1 MASIV
6 AVHQIGE
13 RIALQLDAS
22 MPIHLR
28 DAQFTASLQAAP
40 SVVTASDYF
49 KLRNSWRLQGVPGV
63 TAVVP
68 VVHGVVA
75 VEVVEVIEGT
85 NKPLPEATPA
95 GSAQIIGLDWLQM
108 LNAGRQ
114 KLPLTNTVGAN
125 EQTAPPTLL
134 LPGSTALD
142 GVHPALVDAA
152 LGWAQGQKFTAG
164 GLTFEVAGLIDG
176 SSAPEALASVYV
188 DIGLAQEAL
197 DLKPNQLS
205 LIAISQK
212 DPQASMRDLLEK
224 IMPGISSGLPVAQAP
239 SLPAGW
245 VAQGVAD
252 QMPQISFGRSVL
264 FNLGALGSLSLVV
277 AWFLIYQ
284 TAVLWLRRQALVYQR
299 LLHQGVTL
307 GQLRLVFCC
316 ALLLVGLVAG
326 GLGLGLGLWFAHWLL
341 GQLATAV
348 ASDPAGSADGAVA
361 LWDSFGAPVVV
372 KALASAGLVSL
383 LAALIAFGRLWQPP
397 ARASWK
403 LWAGVAG
410 LGLLLI
416 FGLWSGSGL
425 LGAFVAIAV
434 SCVLVLLWLRPLL
447 EALRKRAAML
457 PGPLVWRMGVRE
469 LAWYPM
475 DVAIALGAMVLAVA
489 TSVGVGTM
497 VDSFRTDF
505 DRMLSQRLAGDVQVR
520 GEPAQ
525 VLPMAAALAQAPGV
539 TGLRQLRS
547 GLVNIAG
554 QPVQLGLTTLDR
566 AGAARYGLAA
576 AVDQDEVL
584 VNEQLARKLGLEVG
598 MSLRVQ
604 NRQLRIASV
613 YPGYGDTQGQLVA
626 NDDPGWQLAASGY
639 QLQISAVEP
648 QALVNR
654 LQREYPS
661 VQVELR
667 SSVRALALRVFDETF
682 AITRALT
689 YTALAVAAV
698 GLYNALVGL
707 SLLQQ
712 RSWRLLSV
720 MGLALHERLGFAVSR
735 SALIFVVT
743 SLLALPLG
751 IVMGWMLCHLVNPRA
766 FGWTVP
772 LSWSGSALWLP
783 LTVGAVVA
791 LVAGLLSV
799 PMQNVGAAP
808 AGDD

>member
-28 DAQFTASLQAAP
+28 DAQFTASLQDAP
-40 SVVTASDYF
+40 GAVTASDYF
-49 KLRNSWRLQGVPGV
+49 ALRSNWRAHQVPSV
-63 TAVVP
+63 TSLVP
-68 VVHGVVA
+68 VVHGVVTLA
-75 VEVVEVIEGT
+75 VIGGA
-85 NKPLPEATPA
+85 NQQLAEAAPV
-95 GSAQIIGLDWLQM
+95 GSAQIVGLDWLQM
-108 LNAGRQ
+108 LDAGGQ
-114 KLPLTNTVGAN
+114 KLPLTNAVGVEETVS
-125 EQTAPPTLL
+125 PPTLL
-134 LPGSTALD
+134 LPGATPLN
-142 GVHPALVDAA
+142 GIHPALVDAA
-152 LGWAQGQKFTAG
+152 LGWAQGQQFNAG
-164 GLTFEVAGLIDG
+164 GLTFEVAGVIEG
-176 SSAPEALASVYV
+176 SSAPEALAAVYV

-197 DLKPNQLS
+197 GLEPDQLS
-205 LIAISQK
+205 LIAISQN
-212 DPQASMRDLLEK
+212 DPQAPLRNLLEK
-224 IMPGISSGLPVAQAP
+224 VMPGISSGLPVTQAP
-239 SLPAGW
+239 SLPTGW

-341 GQLATAV
+341 AQLATAV
-348 ASDPAGSADGAVA
+348 ATDSARSVDGVLA
-361 LWDSFGAPVVV
+361 LWGSFGAPVVI
-372 KALASAGLVSL
+372 KALVSAGLVSL
-383 LAALIAFGRLWQPP
+383 LASLIAFGRLWQPP
-397 ARASWK
+397 GRATWK
-403 LWAGVAG
+403 LWAGIAG

-416 FGLWSGSGL
+416 FGFWSGSGL
-425 LGAFVAIAV
+425 VGAFVAIAV
-434 SCVLVLLWLRPLL
+434 TCVLVLLLLRPLL
-447 EALRKRAAML
+447 EALRKRAAKL

-520 GEPAQ
+520 GERAQ
-525 VLPMAAALAQAPGV
+525 VLPIVAALAQEPGI
-539 TGLRQLRS
+539 TELRQLRS

-554 QPVQLGLTTLDR
+554 QPVQLGLTRLDK
-566 AGAARYGLAA
+566 AGAARYGLAD
-576 AVDQDEVL
+576 AVGRDGVL
-584 VNEQLARKLGLEVG
+584 VNEQLARKLALEVG

-604 NRQLRIASV
+604 NRQLRIASI

-626 NDDPGWQLAASGY
+626 NDDLSWQLAVSGY

-648 QALVNR
+648 QALVNQ
-654 LQREYPS
+654 LQQEYPS

-720 MGLALHERLGFAVSR
+720 MGLVLHERLGFALSR

-751 IVMGWMLCHLVNPRA
+751 IAMGWMLCHLVNPRA

-799 PMQNVGAAP
+799 PMQNAGATSAS
-808 AGDD
+808 DD

>member
-22 MPIHLR
+22 MPMHLR

-40 SVVTASDYF
+40 SAVTANDYF
-49 KLRNSWRLQGVPGV
+49 RLRSSWRRQEVPDV

-68 VVHGVVA
+68 VVHGVLA
-75 VEVVEVIEGT
+75 VDLIEGV
-85 NKPLPEATPA
+85 NQSPPVAAPVS
-95 GSAQIIGLDWLQM
+95 SAQIVGLDWLQM
-108 LNAGRQ
+108 LEAGGQ
-114 KLPLTNTVGAN
+114 HLPLTNAVGADA
-125 EQTAPPTLL
+125 QMSPPALM
-134 LPGSTALD
+134 LPGTTALD
-142 GVHPALVDAA
+142 AVHPALVDAA
-152 LGWAQGQKFTAG
+152 LGWVQGQKFTAG
-164 GLTFEVAGLIDG
+164 GLTFEVAGLIEG
-176 SSAPEALASVYV
+176 GSAPEALASVYV

-197 DLKPNQLS
+197 GLKPNQLS
-205 LIAISQK
+205 LIAISQN
-212 DPQASMRDLLEK
+212 DPQAPLRDLLEK

-239 SLPAGW
+239 SLPIGW
-245 VAQGVAD
+245 VAQGVAE

-341 GQLATAV
+341 GQLASAV
-348 ASDPAGSADGAVA
+348 ASEPTQGLEGAAA

-383 LAALIAFGRLWQPP
+383 LAALVAFGRLWQPP
-397 ARASWK
+397 ERASWK

-416 FGLWSGSGL
+416 FGLWRGSGL

-434 SCVLVLLWLRPLL
+434 SCVLVLLLLRPLL

-520 GEPAQ
+520 GEPAR
-525 VLPMAAALAQAPGV
+525 VLPIVAALAPEPGV
-539 TGLRQLRS
+539 SELRQLRS

-554 QPVQLGLTTLDR
+554 QPVQLSLTRLDK

-576 AVDQDEVL
+576 AVDPDGVL
-584 VNEQLARKLGLEVG
+584 VNEQLATKLGLEVG

-604 NRQLRIASV
+604 NRELRIASI

-626 NDDPGWQLAASGY
+626 NDDAGWQLTASRY
-639 QLQISAVEP
+639 QLQISAAAP
-648 QALVNR
+648 QALVNQ
-654 LQREYPS
+654 LQQDYPF

-667 SSVRALALRVFDETF
+667 SSVRALALEVFDETF

-720 MGLALHERLGFAVSR
+720 MGLALHERFGFALSR
-735 SALIFVVT
+735 SALIFVLT
-743 SLLALPLG
+743 SLLAVPLG
-751 IVMGWMLCHLVNPRA
+751 IAMGWMLCHLVNPRA

-772 LSWSGSALWLP
+772 LSWSGGAVWLP

-799 PMQNVGAAP
+799 PMQNAGAAS

>member
-28 DAQFTASLQAAP
+28 NAQFTASLQATP
-40 SVVTASDYF
+40 SAVTARDYF
-49 KLRNSWRLQGVPGV
+49 ALRKIWRAQTVPGV
-63 TAVVP
+63 TSLVP
-68 VVHGVVA
+68 VVHGVLALDVTGA
-75 VEVVEVIEGT
+75 ADR
-85 NKPLPEATPA
+85 LQPEATPV
-95 GSAQIIGLDWLQM
+95 GSAQIVGLDWLQM
-108 LNAGRQ
+108 LDAGGQ
-114 KLPLTNTVGAN
+114 TLPLNNAVGAD
-125 EQTAPPTLL
+125 EQAAPPTLL
-134 LPGSTALD
+134 LPGATALD

-152 LGWAQGQKFTAG
+152 LGWVQGQQFTAG
-164 GLTFEVAGLIDG
+164 GLTFEVAGVIEG

-197 DLKPNQLS
+197 SLEPNQLS
-205 LIAISQK
+205 LIAISQN
-212 DPQASMRDLLEK
+212 DPQAPLRNLLEK
-224 IMPGISSGLPVAQAP
+224 VMPGISSGLPVTQAP

-326 GLGLGLGLWFAHWLL
+326 GLGLGLGLWFAQWLL
-341 GQLATAV
+341 AQLATAV
-348 ASDPAGSADGAVA
+348 ATDNAQSVGGALA
-361 LWDSFGAPVVV
+361 LWNSFGAPVVI

-383 LAALIAFGRLWQPP
+383 LAALIAFERLWQPP
-397 ARASWK
+397 GRATWK
-403 LWAGVAG
+403 LWAGIVS

-416 FGLWSGSGL
+416 FGLWNGSGL

-434 SCVLVLLWLRPLL
+434 SCVLVLLLLRPLL
-447 EALRKRAAML
+447 EALRRRAAIL

-475 DVAIALGAMVLAVA
+475 DVAIALGAMVLAIA

-520 GEPAQ
+520 GQRAQ
-525 VLPMAAALAQAPGV
+525 VLPIVAALAQEPGI
-539 TGLRQLRS
+539 TELRQLRS

-554 QPVQLGLTTLDR
+554 QPVQLGLTRLDM
-566 AGAARYGLAA
+566 AGAARYGLSD
-576 AVDQDEVL
+576 AVDQNAVL
-584 VNEQLARKLGLEVG
+584 VNERLARKLSLEVG

-604 NRQLRIASV
+604 NRQLRIASI

-626 NDDPGWQLAASGY
+626 NEDLSWQLAVSGY

-654 LQREYPS
+654 LQQEYPS
-661 VQVELR
+661 VQIELR

-720 MGLALHERLGFAVSR
+720 MGLALHERLGFALSR

-783 LTVGAVVA
+783 LGVGAAVA
-791 LVAGLLSV
+791 VVAGLLSV
-799 PMQNVGAAP
+799 PMQNAGAAS
-808 AGDD
+808 ASDD